1 MKNTDIKAD
10 AAQNIAIEALAF
22 LAQDSELLPRF
33 LALTGIQAED
43 IRAAARAPGFL
54 AGVLQFYLAHEP
66 TLLRFCEASGNRPA
80 DLQRALHALPGG
92 DEAWDRQV

>member
-10 AAQNIAIEALAF
+10 AAQAIAIQALAF
-22 LAQDSELLPRF
+22 LAQDDELLPRF
-33 LALTGIQAED
+33 LALSGIRAED
-43 IRAAARAPGFL
+43 IRAAAREPGFL
-54 AGVLQFYLAHEP
+54 AGVLQFYLGHEP
-66 TLLRFCEASGNRPA
+66 TLLRFCEASGNQPA